1 MYREMAM
8 QARCVSCGDEQP
20 LTRMEFTPDG
30 GQRCWH
36 CKVTAQI
43 AQHTRSAA
51 EHSEQ
56 ALLRALL
63 VVAMFAGMLLIG
75 SFLLAFHVC

>member
-1 MYREMAM
+1 MAM
-8 QARCVSCGDEQP
+8 QAHCVSCGDEQP
-20 LTRMEFTPDG
+20 LTRMELTADG

-43 AQHTRSAA
+43 AEHTRRAA
-51 EHSEQ
+51 EKSEQ

-63 VVAMFAGMLLIG
+63 VVAMFAGMLVIG
-75 SFLLAFHVC
+75 WFLLQFTVC